1 MLRRL
6 FAFVLSFIVV
16 MGMARPATALTVD
29 PSVIKDGLSAFT
41 QRSSQVLKG
50 SSRLVTK
57 CFLETPENGL
67 EEVSCNL
74 LKSGVETGVVIGSCY
89 IASTAATTV
98 FPPAAAVTP
107 LCSSVGIGGEGV
119 EKGLKFLTH

>member
-6 FAFVLSFIVV
+6 FAFILSFVIV
-16 MGMARPATALTVD
+16 MGVARPAVAITID
-29 PSVIKDGLSAFT
+29 PSVIKDGLSTLT
-41 QRSSQVLKG
+41 QRSGQVLKDTSG
-50 SSRLVTK
+50 LVTK

-74 LKSGVETGVVIGSCY
+74 LKSGVETGVVIVSCY

-119 EKGLKFLTH
+119 EKGLKFLIH